1 MDSSDSD
8 IDEDAPLIYALHNI
22 AEAGDQDALREVL
35 AATSARVDDAGG
47 DAAMGMSA
55 ALRQQVMPQMLAMKD
70 FRGCTPLH
78 LAVLSASPGC
88 TQLLLAAGA
97 KASTRCDGHPV
108 LCLAA
113 CVGLLPE
120 RKDAAVQILKLLVDA
135 GARARDTDDGGRTAL
150 HWVAAAGLDEA
161 VVLLTAAAGAG
172 DAQRLAQWELDSQAL
187 VETGASAPPKPEFSH
202 LADSVDADG
211 LTALHVAAGAGHAG
225 VVAALM
231 QHTPEALAKM
241 RSKEGLTALHLAA
254 SRGRSGAAA
263 ALLRALPP
271 AVRPAH
277 LKLADRKGRV
287 AADIA
292 ERSGHKELAA
302 ALRAYVADGDASF
315 PADGPPQGQGRR
327 TMCIAPDE
335 CLQHLTAPDP
345 IIRGGSSP
353 PPENVDRLKVLT
365 TPGTGILHCSEFGHL
380 QWVTRDVEPAPLAD
394 VLRCHDYAY
403 VKRIEDACKELPPG
417 PSAIGRLDMD
427 TSISHDTYKAALVAA
442 GATLKAVD
450 EVMAG
455 NVANVFCAVRPPGH
469 HAGPSGAVTN
479 ANDPNGSHGFC
490 LLSNIAI
497 AGAYA
502 MNVYRHAGIRR
513 VALLDFDVHH
523 GNGTEAV
530 VANCV
535 PGQTKVSLS
544 TPYSEGMQT
553 FPTCKP
559 WLGTDDGANILFASV
574 QGYGRGPHGGW
585 FYPGSGATH
594 DTRGPG
600 RDGTPA
606 QTPARSDAEAMPPP
620 PPPPPRPLG
629 VERPPEGWAPEDPNG
644 EFSPSTVENGG
655 GRSGQPGPRIIDVGV
670 PGPGSRRLMW
680 RRAWRD
686 KILPAVFNFQPD
698 LILIS
703 AGFDAHKA
711 EDINMRFVGVTESDY
726 EWLTHQLVELSNRC
740 CAGRLVSVLE
750 GGYNLRGGLVSAFA
764 RSVAAHVR
772 ALASGNTHAWDAH
785 DGRLEREYEAKR
797 REQAAQTALAA
808 AAVQTAA
815 AQHAKQ
821 AAAKAL
827 KETAAAMTS
836 GPDCQ
841 VDKREV
847 RSGPTTA
854 ELLAAAPQPEASTA
868 FATEAK
874 AVDSIPDDDAPGAK
888 RRRRGAPVDY
898 AALNA
903 KLQSEAATRQ
913 NDSL

>member
-1 MDSSDSD
+1 M
-8 IDEDAPLIYALHNI
+8 AFMMH
-22 AEAGDQDALREVL
+22 
-35 AATSARVDDAGG
+35 AA
-47 DAAMGMSA
+47 
-55 ALRQQVMPQMLAMKD
+55 RQTLKPPQL
-70 FRGCTPLH
+70 F
-78 LAVLSASPGC
+78 
-88 TQLLLAAGA
+88 
-97 KASTRCDGHPV
+97 
-108 LCLAA
+108 
-113 CVGLLPE
+113 
-120 RKDAAVQILKLLVDA
+120 
-135 GARARDTDDGGRTAL
+135 
-150 HWVAAAGLDEA
+150 
-161 VVLLTAAAGAG
+161 
-172 DAQRLAQWELDSQAL
+172 
-187 VETGASAPPKPEFSH
+187 
-202 LADSVDADG
+202 
-211 LTALHVAAGAGHAG
+211 
-225 VVAALM
+225 
-231 QHTPEALAKM
+231 
-241 RSKEGLTALHLAA
+241 
-254 SRGRSGAAA
+254 
-263 ALLRALPP
+263 PP
-271 AVRPAH
+271 A
-277 LKLADRKGRV
+277 
-287 AADIA
+287 
-292 ERSGHKELAA
+292 
-302 ALRAYVADGDASF
+302 
-315 PADGPPQGQGRR
+315 
-327 TMCIAPDE
+327 
-335 CLQHLTAPDP
+335 
-345 IIRGGSSP
+345 
-353 PPENVDRLKVLT
+353 
-365 TPGTGILHCSEFGHL
+365 
-380 QWVTRDVEPAPLAD
+380 
-394 VLRCHDYAY
+394 
-403 VKRIEDACKELPPG
+403 
-417 PSAIGRLDMD
+417 
-427 TSISHDTYKAALVAA
+427 
-442 GATLKAVD
+442 
-450 EVMAG
+450 
-455 NVANVFCAVRPPGH
+455 
-469 HAGPSGAVTN
+469 
-479 ANDPNGSHGFC
+479 
-490 LLSNIAI
+490 
-497 AGAYA
+497 
-502 MNVYRHAGIRR
+502 
-513 VALLDFDVHH
+513 
-523 GNGTEAV
+523 
-530 VANCV
+530 
-535 PGQTKVSLS
+535 
-544 TPYSEGMQT
+544 
-553 FPTCKP
+553 
-559 WLGTDDGANILFASV
+559 

-711 EDINMRFVGVTESDY
+711 RDALLTMVTESARLTWCPVCDEACVQAADSFVLRLCLVADGVSPFGFQEDINMRFVGVTESDY